1 MTDDFDISVCV
12 ASDIG
17 CQRTN
22 NEDAARSVLP
32 GDPEVRGR
40 KGVLVIVADGMGGH
54 SAGEVASRLAVDV
67 VHRTYYDDG
76 DAGEATLAEAVLR
89 ANEAI
94 YEMAQRDRALAGM
107 GTTCT
112 ALVIRGGEAECAHV
126 GDTRLYLV
134 RKDQIYRM
142 TEDHSEVRSLVA
154 QGLLSPEEAQHH
166 AERNVILRALGT
178 HPTVDVSTWGEPF
191 PVRAGDRFVL
201 SSDGLHDVVEDEEI
215 KALALG
221 EQGQAAC
228 DAMVEL
234 AKSRGGRDNITVALI
249 NVQQAGRAAAGSA
262 RETRIL
268 QVQP

>member
-1 MTDDFDISVCV
+1 MTDDYDITVSV

-32 GDPEVRGR
+32 GDPDVRRR
-40 KGVLVIVADGMGGH
+40 KGVLVVVADGMGGH
-54 SAGEVASRLAVDV
+54 SAGEVASHLAVDV
-67 VHRTYYDDG
+67 IHRAYYDDG
-76 DAGEATLAEAVLR
+76 GGPTLADALLR

-112 ALVIRGGEAECAHV
+112 ALVVRGGQAECAHV

-134 RKDQIYRM
+134 RQDQIYRM

-154 QGLLSPEEAQHH
+154 HGLLSAEEAQHH

-178 HPTVDVSTWGEPF
+178 HPTVDVSTWNEPF
-191 PVRAGDRFVL
+191 PIRAGDRFVL
-201 SSDGLHDVVEDEEI
+201 SSDGLHDLVEDEEI
-215 KALALG
+215 KALALA

-228 DAMVEL
+228 EAMVAL
-234 AKSRGGRDNITVALI
+234 AKSRGGRDNITVALVNI
-249 NVQQAGRAAAGSA
+249 APPGGSGAGSV
-262 RETRIL
+262 RETRTV
-268 QVQP
+268 QVRQ